1 MITIGKTESGAPL
14 AIDVE
19 RLLLTRMLLQADSG
33 GGKTVALKRILEQT
47 HGHVQQIIIDPEGE
61 FSTLREK
68 FDYLLCAPEGADAI
82 ANPKT
87 AAILARKL
95 RETRVSAVIDIYD
108 LRPQEQKHFVRLFIE
123 ELLAAPK
130 KLWNPC
136 LLVIDE
142 AQVFAPENDKA
153 ESHGAIM
160 DLRGRGRKRGL
171 CPILATPRLA
181 ELSKDACAGLQ
192 NKLIGVTTLDLDVK
206 RAARDLALTPIE
218 ATTLLRNLEP
228 GEFYCFGPALTRKIT
243 KVKVGAIKT
252 SHGQHTAGKDTR
264 PPAPS
269 EKIKAVLA
277 KLADLPREAE
287 QEARTLSD
295 FKAENA
301 RLKRELTLAKQ
312 AVPKVPAVKIER
324 IEVPTVKR
332 EQITHIKTAAFELN
346 KAAKKIAAIHEA
358 WGHNLNIV
366 SADINHLISAL
377 ARAVTNRDSNTRRD
391 GEKTAIG
398 AIGTDAHTR
407 PPSGQAITPWR
418 EREAGNGA
426 GLQLGS
432 GEVKVLTAIAQH
444 AGGATREQITVLTGY
459 KRSSR
464 DTYLQRLKQAGS
476 IEVRGDLVMATHEG
490 VFALGT
496 DFKPLPT
503 GPELQ
508 RYWMD
513 RLPEGERK
521 ILGVLIDRYPDTL
534 DRASLDELT
543 GYKRS
548 SRDTYLQRLRNRQ
561 LVEIVS
567 GSAVKASE
575 RLF

>member
-1 MITIGKTESGAPL
+1 MISIGKTENGSPL
-14 AIDVE
+14 EIDVE

-252 SHGQHTAGKDTR
+252 SHGQHMAGKDTR

-277 KLADLPREAE
+277 KLADLPKEAE

-295 FKAENA
+295 FKSENA

-312 AVPKVPAVKIER
+312 AAPKVPAAKVTRVEIPVLQKGEIKLL
-324 IEVPTVKR
+324 KR
-332 EQITHIKTAAFELN
+332 FVEIIASCAKRYNETKCTMESAIDNAATITKEINAILQKSMNSMKGETAN
-346 KAAKKIAAIHEA
+346 
-358 WGHNLNIV
+358 
-366 SADINHLISAL
+366 
-377 ARAVTNRDSNTRRD
+377 
-391 GEKTAIG
+391 G
-398 AIGTDAHTR
+398 ASGKDAHTR
-407 PPSGQAITPWR
+407 SPTGQATAPIPQQR
-418 EREAGNGA
+418 AEAGNGA

-444 AGGATREQITVLTGY
+444 TEGATREQITVLTGY

-464 DTYLQRLKQAGS
+464 DTYLQRLKQAGA
-476 IEVRGDLVMATHEG
+476 IEIRGDLVTATAEG
-490 VFALGT
+490 IISLGA

-503 GPELQ
+503 GAELR

-521 ILGVLIDRYPDTL
+521 ILGVLIDRYPDAL

-548 SRDTYLQRLRNRQ
+548 SRDTYLQRLRSRQ

-567 GSAVKASE
+567 GSAVSASG